1 MTRLRAL
8 VLLLPLAAALLAG
21 ASLPHLHAS
30 GESGLWN
37 EEHDLSL
44 MAALGTAGAQPD
56 TAPVV
61 ALLLVLVLALASVLF
76 RLASAPLRLADSRA
90 PPVH

>member
-8 VLLLPLAAALLAG
+8 ALLAALAALLLAG
-21 ASLPHLHAS
+21 GSLPHLHAS

-44 MAALGTAGAQPD
+44 MAALGTAASQPD
-56 TAPVV
+56 AAPVV
-61 ALLLVLVLALASVLF
+61 ALVLVVV
-76 RLASAPLRLADSRA
+76 LASAPAPFRRVSAPRRLADSRA
-90 PPVH
+90 PPAH